1 MTLPRPTH
9 ECDVLIVGG
18 GTAGC
23 VLAARLSEDP
33 ACRVVLLEAGDA
45 DRHPLLAIP
54 GATAIT
60 ATVPRFNWSLAT
72 EAEPAMQDRKLFI
85 SQGRV
90 LGGGSSING
99 LVYTRGQPWDYD
111 HWRDLGATGWGFD
124 DVLPFFRKSETNE
137 HGASHWH
144 GAAGPV
150 KIARGRSDLEICE
163 PFLAACGAAGVP
175 VVDDLNVG
183 QSDGVG
189 YFDSFIHRGRRSS
202 SASSYLRPALR
213 RPNLTV
219 VTNALATRLILD
231 GERVAGCE
239 YTRHGA
245 TCNALAAT
253 ETVLSAGAIQS
264 PRLLMLSGIGH
275 AAKLEALGIK
285 VAADAPEVGAN
296 LQNHV
301 ALKLTWTCVKPITAY
316 RYLNPWRAA
325 ASGMQYLLA
334 RSGYLAQLPT
344 PIGGFLRTD
353 ASLPCPDIQIFI
365 NPALVGRVDQ
375 GLLNMLPKEHGFSVF
390 VNQGRPWSRGEVSLS
405 SSSPAAPVRIEG
417 RYLTD
422 RRDREVLAR
431 GVEMM
436 RDIVQGGPLAPTLG
450 KQLLPGDAV
459 RSRADLDAF
468 MTANASNYWH
478 VSGTCRMGSDATS
491 VVDPRLRV
499 RGVRGLR
506 VADASVM
513 PTLINGNTSGPI
525 MMIAE
530 KAAAMISEDLRASPS
545 H

>member
-1 MTLPRPTH
+1 MTPSRPTH
-9 ECDVLIVGG
+9 ACDYLIVGG

-45 DRHPLLAIP
+45 DNHPLLAVP

-72 EAEPAMQDRKLFI
+72 EAEPEMADRKLFI

-124 DVLPFFRKSETNE
+124 DVLPFFRQSETNE
-137 HGASHWH
+137 RGASHWH
-144 GAAGPV
+144 GDAGPV

-202 SASSYLRPALR
+202 SASSYLRPAR
-213 RPNLTV
+213 QRPNLTV

-231 GERVAGCE
+231 GDRVAGCE
-239 YTRHGA
+239 YTQNGV
-245 TCNALAAT
+245 TCSALATT

-285 VAADAPEVGAN
+285 VAAHAPEVGAN

-325 ASGMQYLLA
+325 ASGVEYLLA

-353 ASLPCPDIQIFI
+353 SSLPCPDIQIFI
-365 NPALVGRVDQ
+365 NPALVGRFDQ
-375 GLLNMLPKEHGFSVF
+375 GLLKMLPKEHGFSVF

-405 SSSPAAPVRIEG
+405 SNSPTAPMRIEG
-417 RYLTD
+417 RYLSD
-422 RRDREVLAR
+422 RRDRDVLAR

-436 RDIVQGGPLAPTLG
+436 RDIVQGGPLAPTIG

-459 RSRADLDAF
+459 RTRAELDAF
-468 MTANASNYWH
+468 ITANASNYWH
-478 VSGTCRMGSDATS
+478 VSGTCRMGSDDDA
-491 VVDPRLRV
+491 VVDSRLCV

-506 VADASVM
+506 VADASIM

-530 KAAAMISEDLRASPS
+530 KAAAMMREDRGNL
-545 H
+545 